1 LKKLLYILLTVTFIG
16 CSDSPENEVNNISIV
31 VVDKWYLIKTVY
43 YENNVLDDIEE
54 TKEIEVNGCRS
65 YYEFKSDGTS
75 EHTIVLSDCSGLDL
89 QQFGTW
95 ELINNSN
102 TLSIGHNSG
111 RTIEWEILDFNED
124 NLTIQFEQGFQKF
137 ITYLEKDY

>member
-1 LKKLLYILLTVTFIG
+1 MKNLLYIFLTIIFTG
-16 CSDSPENEVNNISIV
+16 CSNSSENEVDSISI
-31 VVDKWYLIKTVY
+31 VDKWYVIKTEY
-43 YENNVLDDIEE
+43 YENNVLDNTDN

-102 TLSIGHNSG
+102 ILSLGYNSG
-111 RTIEWEILDFNED
+111 TFEWEIIVLDED
-124 NLTIQFEQGFQKF
+124 NLTIKYEEGTLKDIMYFEKN
-137 ITYLEKDY
+137 Y